1 MWGSNPTAG
10 LNGLSSL
17 LATIQKLYPQAQVTS
32 GYRGPNNPLTQRN
45 PASLHAQGTPQD
57 PNAVDVAPI
66 PGVNFNDYVA
76 SIKKAGVPVAQAF
89 DEQKH
94 PFAWTTGPNWHIG
107 QGQGQAMPPYYPQ
120 RRQQP
125 RTLADIIP
133 KPVLDAI
140 PVDTGA
146 NMQAPMTLG
155 QVAQGQ
161 IAGMPTP
168 KVPGYKGLLPGKDL
182 AGIIGILGDALSA
195 YGGQQPIFGPAMY
208 RKQQDQRAEQADLE
222 KFRAALAAKQQEQP
236 QWLQDAISYNNLS
249 GPQRQ
254 AVLSQRDAMYP
265 VTAIN
270 PMTGGAVRV
279 PRTMGGPPPEAV
291 AELKSAVG
299 KGDAAAIAEFEQVFG
314 QGSASQYL
322 GGQ

>member
-208 RKQQDQRAEQADLE
+208 QKQRDKRAEQADLE
-222 KFRAALAAKQQEQP
+222 KFRTELAARQQEPSAMVKTLQDWIMLPDPLKQQYVNMKNITDPITVSTP
-236 QWLQDAISYNNLS
+236 QGTQLVSRSMNDPNTRTLPDGRTFHN
-249 GPQRQ
+249 
-254 AVLSQRDAMYP
+254 
-265 VTAIN
+265 IN
-270 PMTGGAVRV
+270 GQW
-279 PRTMGGPPPEAV
+279 
-291 AELKSAVG
+291 
-299 KGDAAAIAEFEQVFG
+299 FEETQ
-314 QGSASQYL
+314 
-322 GGQ
+322 